1 MNPSKKS
8 LIKIIK
14 TKTTEE
20 DVIRFMECVTYRY
33 LSRILEKVVNIYN
46 ISKENAEIL
55 HDRFVNMNLIE
66 VRVEEEEEEDEKEDE
81 EEDQKEA

>member
-1 MNPSKKS
+1 MSPPKKS

-66 VRVEEEEEEDEKEDE
+66 VRVEEEEEDEKEDE